1 MLELSK
7 RKRMMIM
14 EQISDKRDRLPSAE
28 RRKLAEN

>member
-14 EQISDKRDRLPSAE
+14 EQITDKKDRMPSAE
-28 RRKLAEN
+28 RRKIV